1 MADRGMRDL
10 ERRYSVGDVSV
21 LPALN
26 AARRR
31 MGLSIIRTKVVHYI
45 KADYHHRIGKNGKID
60 ARVDN
65 RTYVYAACGSTQVWP
80 RVGYGTK
87 EIHFTPDKAMVTCKT
102 CLRCLKSPRFSEGRP
117 ALHWALKSET
127 GLRNI
132 CGGLHGPSTDDPD
145 SVGCGGCLR
154 LITGKPRTLKG
165 HSLNARGRRRLRRQT
180 MFAFKS

>member
-1 MADRGMRDL
+1 MSDERMRNL
-10 ERRYSVGDVSV
+10 ERQFLAGEVTV

-26 AARRR
+26 AARQRA
-31 MGLSIIRTKVVHYI
+31 GLPIFRVKVVHYI
-45 KADYHHRIGKNGKID
+45 KADYHHRIGKNGNID

-65 RTYVYAACGSTQVWP
+65 RTYIYAACGSTQVWP
-80 RVGYGTK
+80 RTGYGMK
-87 EIHFTPDKAMVTCKT
+87 PVHFTPDKAQVTCKT
-102 CLRCLKSPRFSEGRP
+102 CRRVLQSAKFSEGRP

-132 CGGLHGPSTDDPD
+132 CGCLHGPSTDDPD